1 MEPFGNT
8 RSVPL
13 AGPAGGSTPGR
24 QIDQEEVY
32 RPGLKERA
40 SYRQPFVQVGRRE
53 DDQPLE
59 LHSSRHGFDGI
70 QAPREIEIGNDPP
83 GSLCLCSKAEG
94 EGGLAARM
102 LPEDRQAR
110 LPRYAPWS
118 ENRVECRKAGPND
131 MSIVCQA
138 FRDLLVGQEG

>member
-1 MEPFGNT
+1 MEPFGNA

-13 AGPAGGSTPGR
+13 SRPARGSAPYR
-24 QIDQEEVY
+24 QIDQEEVH

-40 SYRQPFVQVGRRE
+40 GHRQPFIQVGRRE

-59 LHSSRHGFDGI
+59 LHPSRNGFDGI
-70 QAPREIEIGNDPP
+70 QATRQIEIGNDPA
-83 GSLCLCSKAEG
+83 GSLCLRSKTEG

-110 LPRYAPWS
+110 LPWYAPWS
-118 ENRVECRKAGPND
+118 EDRVECRKAGSND
-131 MSIVCQA
+131 VSLVGQA
-138 FRDLLVGQEG
+138 FRALLVGQE